1 MKYHDLFSADRL
13 GQQGRK
19 VWMVGRAIHSNTVKR
34 MCLKF
39 GPIMLFLAHFLVET
53 KKGDQIWDTLL
64 LVRLVVIFVVGMVC
78 IFASFACVTGRMNSL
93 RFESHCRY
101 LQPVYQD

>member
-39 GPIMLFLAHFLVET
+39 GPIILFFAHFYAKL
-53 KKGDQIWDTLL
+53 KNGQIWAMFL